1 MTDSALWRLTRGQVK
16 QERGYLAASAAL
28 TVLSILVT
36 LALPWPLALAVDHA
50 LGDLPAPAPLTG
62 WSPRSLLMLAA
73 LATIVLTAVSGLL
86 EAASVAVGER
96 AAERVGARLRTDAFA
111 RSLQLSLAWHAR
123 VRRGE
128 LVSRLTS
135 DTSRVVDALI
145 AVTGTLAPE
154 LLALVAVLTVLV
166 IIDPLLAVIGCAVIP
181 LLAIVAIEQRKALRA
196 AQQQARTAYG
206 DTAATATE
214 LLRHVPVIQA
224 LSRTDA
230 AVAGFEHHNAAL
242 LAADQQV
249 VATEARW
256 LPRADIVLSVGAGMV
271 LALGGFQVLN
281 GVQSVGHLL
290 VVIAYLRELYAPVRA
305 LTRLSVTLARATV
318 SAERLAEVVEADA
331 VIPEAPHALRL
342 ETREAAVS
350 FEGVTFGYD
359 PADPVICE
367 AEWSVPAGR
376 TVCLTGPNGS
386 GKSTLLVLILR
397 LYDVD
402 WGSVRIA
409 GHDVRDLTLDSL
421 RTQISYVP
429 QDPWLIDAS
438 LAENIAF
445 GSAGATY
452 ADVIAAARAT
462 GVDGLAQQLP
472 QGYDT
477 PLREG
482 AARLSGGQR
491 RRVALA
497 RAFLRDAPLLLL
509 DEPTA
514 SLDDE
519 AVADVA
525 AAIAAAAQGRT
536 AIVVTHDERLFG
548 IADDVVP
555 LGSLQGRGPHIL
567 PASPGDPML
576 TPLGRR

>member
-1 MTDSALWRLTRGQVK
+1 VR
-16 QERGYLAASAAL
+16 QERGYLTASATL

-36 LALPWPLALAVDHA
+36 LALPWPLAFSVDHA
-50 LGDLPAPAPLTG
+50 LGDLPAPAPLTD

-86 EAASVAVGER
+86 DAASVAVGER
-96 AAERVGARLRTDAFA
+96 AAERVGARLRSDAFG
-111 RSLQLSLAWHAR
+111 RSLELSLSWHATI
-123 VRRGE
+123 RRGE

-145 AVTGTLAPE
+145 AVTSTLAPE
-154 LLALVAVLTVLV
+154 MLALVAVLTVLV
-166 IIDPLLAVIGCAVIP
+166 VIDPLLAVIGCAVIP
-181 LLAIVAIEQRKALRA
+181 LLAIVAIEQRKALRQ
-196 AQQQARTAYG
+196 AQQEARAAYG
-206 DTAATATE
+206 DTTATATE
-214 LLRHVPVIQA
+214 LLRHVPAIQA
-224 LSRTDA
+224 FARSDA
-230 AVAGFEHHNAAL
+230 AVAGFEHHNGAL
-242 LAADQQV
+242 LAADQRV

-256 LPRADIVLSVGAGMV
+256 MPRADIVLSVGAGMV

-281 GVQSVGHLL
+281 GVQTVGHLL

-318 SAERLAEVVEADA
+318 SAERVADVVEAEA
-331 VIPEAPHALRL
+331 VIPEAPGAIALD
-342 ETREAAVS
+342 TDEAAVG

-359 PADPVICE
+359 PVDPVICE
-367 AEWSVPAGR
+367 LVWSVPAGR
-376 TVCLTGPNGS
+376 TVCLTGPNGA
-386 GKSTLLVLILR
+386 GKSTLLLLLLR
-397 LYDVD
+397 LYDAD
-402 WGSVRIA
+402 WGSVRVA
-409 GHDVRDLTLDSL
+409 GHDVRDLTLESL
-421 RTQISYVP
+421 RTHISYVP
-429 QDPWLIDAS
+429 QDPWLIDAT

-445 GSAGATY
+445 GCAGATY
-452 ADVIAAARAT
+452 ADVIDAARAT
-462 GVDGLAQQLP
+462 GVDQLAQQLP

-497 RAFLRDAPLLLL
+497 RAVLRDAPLLLL

-514 SLDDE
+514 SLDDR
-519 AVADVA
+519 AVAEVA

-548 IADDVVP
+548 IADEVVP

-567 PASPGDPML
+567 PAPPGDPML
-576 TPLGRR
+576 IPIGRR